1 MRVIENGLD
10 VVVGTPGRMKDLIE
24 QKILKIDETEHII
37 LDEVDQ
43 MLDMGFDDQVEDIIQ
58 SFYKTG

>member
-10 VVVGTPGRMKDLIE
+10 VDVGTPGRMKDLIE

>member
-1 MRVIENGLD
+1 VRVIENGLD